1 MIEERLNALQTW
13 RQNGHELILVDGG
26 SQDDTVHIATG
37 KADQILISAAG
48 RALQMNAG
56 AKMAKKKV
64 LLFLHIDTQLPS
76 GADKNILDVC
86 QKFEWGRFDVK
97 FTSER
102 FIFKII
108 ALMMN
113 WRSRTTHIA
122 TGDQCLFFDRQV
134 FEKIGGFPEIPLMED
149 IAISKII
156 KKYHK
161 PACLYDKVTTSSRRW
176 EEQGVIFVIIK
187 MWYLRFF
194 YFLGVSPDNL
204 VRKY

>member
-1 MIEERLNALQTW
+1 M
-13 RQNGHELILVDGG
+13 
-26 SQDDTVHIATG
+26 
-37 KADQILISAAG
+37 
-48 RALQMNAG
+48 
-56 AKMAKKKV
+56 
-64 LLFLHIDTQLPS
+64 
-76 GADKNILDVC
+76 
-86 QKFEWGRFDVK
+86 K